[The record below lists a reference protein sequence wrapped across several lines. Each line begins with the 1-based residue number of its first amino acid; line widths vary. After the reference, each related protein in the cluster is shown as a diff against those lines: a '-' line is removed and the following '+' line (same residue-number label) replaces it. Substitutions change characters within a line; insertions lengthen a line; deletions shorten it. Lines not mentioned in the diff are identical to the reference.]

1 MPTPDQRTQI
11 DETDAKAATNNG
23 VVRWVL
29 VISLALAVAALT
41 VIWMT
46 GAFSQDPVESEVNVQ
61 RKQEAASATKN
72 RTEAYPLCAFKE
84 IPRKRLAREQYVAP
98 CFD

>member
-61 RKQEAASATKN
+61 RKQEATADDSTSEDSSIDGITSNDSATV
-72 RTEAYPLCAFKE
+72 P
-84 IPRKRLAREQYVAP
+84 AP
-98 CFD
+98 SS

>member
-29 VISLALAVAALT
+29 VISLALAIAALT

-46 GAFSQDPVESEVNVQ
+46 GALSQDAVESEVNVQ
-61 RKQEAASATKN
+61 RKQEAAGNDTTSEDSSIDGITSNDSATV
-72 RTEAYPLCAFKE
+72 P
-84 IPRKRLAREQYVAP
+84 AP
-98 CFD
+98 SS